1 MVSIVQILQMCTTL
15 PIFVC
20 LQYKFTLQVQC
31 KHGDIVKMLWHMCQF
46 LLGQTKI
53 K

>member
-1 MVSIVQILQMCTTL
+1 MYKFYKCVQHL

-20 LQYKFTLQVQC
+20 LWYKFTLQV
-31 KHGDIVKMLWHMCQF
+31 HYEHRDIVKMLWHMF